1 MISAFLFSVALAA
14 GSGDQTACPMH
25 EQHMKAAQADGSAAH
40 GAEVD
45 ARHDTFGMSHESS
58 HHNFRQFKDG
68 GAIELR
74 ANDPNDTALVDMIRT
89 HLHEINA
96 SFVKSDFSTPMF
108 VHGHAPDGV
117 GEMKRLSR
125 RIRYRYEDVDH
136 GGRIRI
142 TSTDPK
148 ALAAIHDFLK
158 FQVVEHRTSDPG
170 AIEEDK

>member
-1 MISAFLFSVALAA
+1 MISVFLFSIALAA
-14 GSGDQTACPMH
+14 RSGDQTACPMH
-25 EQHMKAAQADGSAAH
+25 EQHMKAAHPDDSASH

-74 ANDPNDTALVDMIRT
+74 ANDPNDTAMIDMIRT
-89 HLHEINA
+89 HLREINA

-117 GEMKRLSR
+117 AEMKRLSR
-125 RIRYRYEDVDH
+125 RIRYQYEDVDH

-148 ALAAIHDFLK
+148 ALAAIHDFMK
-158 FQVVEHRTSDPG
+158 FQVIEHRTSDPG

>member
-1 MISAFLFSVALAA
+1 MITVFLFSIAMAA
-14 GSGDQTACPMH
+14 GSGDQAACPMH

-74 ANDPNDTALVDMIRT
+74 ANDPNDTAMIDMIRK
-89 HLHEINA
+89 HLREINA

-108 VHGHAPDGV
+108 VHGHTPDGV
-117 GEMKRLSR
+117 SELKRLSS
-125 RIRYRYEDVDH
+125 RIRYGYEDVDN
-136 GGRIRI
+136 GGRIRM
-142 TSTDPK
+142 TSSDAK
-148 ALAAIHDFLK
+148 ALDAIHDFMK
-158 FQVVEHRTSDPG
+158 FQVIEHHTSDPG